1 MRRLSFFPL
10 FLCMFFLS
18 ATMGTVSTAKAN
30 PADAQKALEASV
42 SRIVE
47 YLKNPGYANPSTRQ
61 GLNNSIKNEVY
72 AIFDFSEFSQRTV
85 GRHWKNFNGAQKQAF
100 NDAFAALLFATY
112 LDSFQGYNGEV
123 ISYDGILSGNNGQRA
138 EIKTSIKLKNGKS
151 VPINYRMLPK
161 GGTWRVYDVLIE
173 GVSLV
178 KNYRSQFGS
187 ILESATPEELTARV
201 RERTQAVKNK

>member
-1 MRRLSFFPL
+1 MRRLCAFPVILCLLL
-10 FLCMFFLS
+10 FSGMS
-18 ATMGTVSTAKAN
+18 STASAN
-30 PADAQKALEASV
+30 PADAQKTLEASV
-42 SRIVE
+42 SRILN
-47 YLKNPGYANPSTRQ
+47 YLRNPGYANPSTRQ

-72 AIFDFSEFSQRTV
+72 GIFDFGEFSQRTV
-85 GRHWKNFNGAQKQAF
+85 GKHWKKFNPSQKQAF

-123 ISYDGILSGNNGQRA
+123 ISYNGLLTGSNGTRV
-138 EIKTSIKLKNGKS
+138 EVKTSIKLKNGNTMA
-151 VPINYRMLPK
+151 INYRMLPK

-187 ILESATPEELTARV
+187 ILETATPEELTARV
-201 RERTQAVKNK
+201 RERTQAVKNKK